1 MKTRW
6 NRRRSSP
13 RLAQRPDVV
22 CATLMPARNAG
33 KKRRHER
40 QNKRRHAAIHN
51 ISPQKRIVV
60 ERLADSLISPCE
72 ASLRSGV
79 IMAAYAVKIESDDP
93 VTLHRVMQR
102 LIGDGLKDRYEAPQ
116 SLSHEL
122 FVLMLQIKEQERRDK
137 VSRPPP
143 QAW

>member
-1 MKTRW
+1 M
-6 NRRRSSP
+6 
-13 RLAQRPDVV
+13 PDVV

-40 QNKRRHAAIHN
+40 QNERRHAAIHS

-60 ERLADSLISPCE
+60 ERLADSLISLCE

-93 VTLHRVMQR
+93 VTLHRIMQR
-102 LIGDGLKDRYEAPQ
+102 MVGDGLKERYEAPQ
-116 SLSHEL
+116 KLSHEL
-122 FVLMLQIKEQERRDK
+122 FVLMLQIKDQERREK
-137 VSRPPP
+137 MVKPPP